1 MKNTLENK
9 SDNEIA
15 NRVFRAFSHML
26 HWKERRLLNAEFAK
40 RFPGMFTTFAADKK
54 KAALP
59 MDCHR
64 PDEGTAE
71 IDWNQWPY

>member
-1 MKNTLENK
+1 MNNTLAK
-9 SDNEIA
+9 QSDNEIA
-15 NRVFRAFSHML
+15 NRVFRAFSL
-26 HWKERRLLNAEFAK
+26 PVHWKDRRLLNAEFLR
-40 RFPGMFTTFAADKK
+40 RFPKMKEDPRK